1 VREAATRPVLYEL
14 ARHRRCQNARRRPR
28 PQTHYNFEQESEMH
42 NNKLLKRL
50 LAVTAVAAMFSAFG
64 VHAQQT
70 TGSSSTGSTSSS
82 GQATTQTGKTT
93 SEGTTGNTESRGKD
107 EKTGSQGAMQGSSG
121 SQSTTQGASGS
132 QGTSGMSDTTGTG
145 ASAGMTGKTTSEG
158 TVGNTNSTGME
169 KRQGKDKGMSGSKG
183 TSGTSGS
190 QGTSGG
196 GGTASTGGTAAAGAT
211 AAAGKSALDKAD
223 EKMLKAMAQA
233 NIAEIEA
240 GKLAQSKSQNDQVK
254 SFAQQM
260 IDDHSKA
267 LSDVQALAQQKGVT
281 LPTEP
286 DAKHKAMATKLESLS
301 GDAFD
306 KEYMAKAG
314 VSDHKAVHSAL
325 MRDEK
330 KAKDPDVKALASKM
344 TPVVEQHLKSAEQMK
359 SAKSGTTSGK

>member
-1 VREAATRPVLYEL
+1 
-14 ARHRRCQNARRRPR
+14 
-28 PQTHYNFEQESEMH
+28 
-42 NNKLLKRL
+42 
-50 LAVTAVAAMFSAFG
+50 
-64 VHAQQT
+64 
-70 TGSSSTGSTSSS
+70 
-82 GQATTQTGKTT
+82 
-93 SEGTTGNTESRGKD
+93 
-107 EKTGSQGAMQGSSG
+107 MQGSSG

-169 KRQGKDKGMSGSKG
+169 KRQGKDQGMSGSKG
-183 TSGTSGS
+183 MSGS

-330 KAKDPDVKALASKM
+330 KAKDADVKALASKM

>member
-1 VREAATRPVLYEL
+1 
-14 ARHRRCQNARRRPR
+14 
-28 PQTHYNFEQESEMH
+28 MH
-42 NNKLLKRL
+42 NNNLLKRL

-64 VHAQQT
+64 VHAQA
-70 TGSSSTGSTSSS
+70 TGSSSTGSTTAS

-93 SEGTTGNTESRGKD
+93 SEGTMGNTESRGKD
-107 EKTGSQGAMQGSSG
+107 EKTNSVQGATQGTSGSQGA
-121 SQSTTQGASGS
+121 TGS
-132 QGTSGMSDTTGTG
+132 QGNQGVSGVSDTTGAG
-145 ASAGMTGKTTSEG
+145 ASSGMTGKTTSEG

-169 KRQGKDKGMSGSKG
+169 KRQGKDQGMSGSKG
-183 TSGTSGS
+183 MSGS

-211 AAAGKSALDKAD
+211 AAAGMGALDKAD
-223 EKMLKAMAQA
+223 DKMLKAMAQA

-260 IDDHSKA
+260 IDDHTKA
-267 LSDVQALAQQKGVT
+267 LNDVQALAQQKGVT

-286 DAKHKAMATKLESLS
+286 DAKHKAMATKLQSLS

-314 VSDHKAVHSAL
+314 VSDHKAMHSAL

-330 KAKDPDVKALASKM
+330 KAKDADVKALASKM